1 MDKNISNLN
10 YHRGCGPQ
18 FRKQHCYSNMSDEFY
33 ASLALTPNSTTRCL
47 IFKFDFLE
55 TKFDISQFTERRVNN
70 LIKQES
76 IANLSNYL
84 RTNISNFDLN
94 DIDVY
99 YKKLFLTIFLS
110 SLALLNLTLFLVIIS
125 ALHHYY
131 K

>member
-1 MDKNISNLN
+1 MDKNISNLE
-10 YHRGCGPQ
+10 YHRGCGPR

-47 IFKFDFLE
+47 IFKFDFQD

-70 LIKQES
+70 LIKQEF
-76 IANLSNYL
+76 IDNLSNYL
-84 RTNISNFDLN
+84 RANISNFDLQ

-110 SLALLNLTLFLVIIS
+110 SLALLNLTLFLVIIC
-125 ALHHYY
+125 ALHRYY